1 MNYHIIEMV
10 VVRKKKITI
19 MMTSMV
25 TAFIGYILCTRLF
38 VRMLSRF
45 SHVRLF
51 ATPWTVV
58 CQTPLPVGFSRQ
70 EHWSGLP
77 CPPPDRALYT
87 VCTPCYRY
95 YPGDTEVKILARIV
109 QLVGDGA

>member
-1 MNYHIIEMV
+1 MNLCCVNLSYLVHITKNTFLVLITYEITRVLGVLWPEIGTIIKKIYIYIYIYIYLMNYHIIEMV

-45 SHVRLF
+45 SHV
-51 ATPWTVV
+51 
-58 CQTPLPVGFSRQ
+58 
-70 EHWSGLP
+70 
-77 CPPPDRALYT
+77 
-87 VCTPCYRY
+87 
-95 YPGDTEVKILARIV
+95 
-109 QLVGDGA
+109 

>member
-45 SHVRLF
+45 SHV
-51 ATPWTVV
+51 
-58 CQTPLPVGFSRQ
+58 
-70 EHWSGLP
+70 
-77 CPPPDRALYT
+77 
-87 VCTPCYRY
+87 
-95 YPGDTEVKILARIV
+95 
-109 QLVGDGA
+109 